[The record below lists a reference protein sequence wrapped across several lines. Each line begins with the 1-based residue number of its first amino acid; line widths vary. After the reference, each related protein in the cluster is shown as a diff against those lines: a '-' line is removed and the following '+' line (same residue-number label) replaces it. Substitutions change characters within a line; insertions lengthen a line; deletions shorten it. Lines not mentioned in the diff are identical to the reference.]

1 MALGSWGP
9 CTGMAR
15 ALPPHLSPWPSRN
28 FLQEHRLYNNRTK
41 TATVFQGWGWSPGS
55 QTSQANTLPL
65 IYPQCK
71 GQEFKISTDRILREK
86 GRRQKPGG
94 TASSYHRKWT
104 CLQNDSVHKC
114 IGETPGGLEG
124 ASSSWELLCILLLF
138 IYFFSENSK
147 FVSIS
152 LLSSLGG
159 TFQTLVLAKD
169 EGTVSSEWAEQ
180 LLAGLDLLSRY
191 KTHKLTPDV
200 SNKCLQRKPDVSD
213 KCLQRKPV
221 ELGFC
226 HSWL

>member
-9 CTGMAR
+9 RTGMAR

-41 TATVFQGWGWSPGS
+41 TATVFQGWGRSPGPH
-55 QTSQANTLPL
+55 TSQANTLPL

-94 TASSYHRKWT
+94 TASSYHRRWT

-138 IYFFSENSK
+138 IYFFQK
-147 FVSIS
+147 TVS
-152 LLSSLGG
+152 LSASPC
-159 TFQTLVLAKD
+159 LVL
-169 EGTVSSEWAEQ
+169 
-180 LLAGLDLLSRY
+180 
-191 KTHKLTPDV
+191 
-200 SNKCLQRKPDVSD
+200 
-213 KCLQRKPV
+213 
-221 ELGFC
+221 
-226 HSWL
+226 